1 MAYVKWQ
8 FCIGQHVVC
17 ILFEICNII
26 QLKMNYTYKTKVI
39 LSLIIII
46 LVIGGISVWYYIQ
59 YTQQQSQI
67 YSFNNQMKKYTINV
81 ENLHRY
87 TNIPSSITK
96 SQSQWDTY
104 YNNEISKT
112 NNLANELEYISP
124 SNQIYFQQNI
134 NVFDNW
140 KQAELNYL
148 TVFNEFAQTGMAWQ
162 NMGFSIMTDKA
173 YGLSSLNKDQNYLNQ
188 QQKTINQL
196 SQQLIQSYDKV
207 STLYNNWNKVSHD
220 YKPIISL

>member
-1 MAYVKWQ
+1 
-8 FCIGQHVVC
+8 
-17 ILFEICNII
+17 
-26 QLKMNYTYKTKVI
+26 MNYTYKTKVI